1 MSIMSDRWIR
11 EQSQLHGM
19 ISPFVPECVREVEGQ
34 RVLSYGTS
42 SYGYDA
48 RAANEFKVFT
58 NEHGGILDPKQFD
71 EKNYRHVQGDSV
83 IIPPNSFIL
92 TRTVEWFKIP
102 RGHTGI
108 VMTKSTYAR
117 IGVLSLCT
125 PLEAEWEGH
134 ITLEFANTT
143 TLPAR
148 FYAGEGAVQI
158 LFLQGNEP
166 CDVSY
171 KDRGGK
177 YQGQKGITDPRM

>member
-11 EQSQLHGM
+11 DQALNQGM
-19 ISPFVPECVREVEGQ
+19 ISPFEPQSVRQVEDR
-34 RVLSYGTS
+34 RVLSYGVS

-48 RAANEFKVFT
+48 RAAREFKVFT
-58 NEHGGILDPKQFD
+58 NERGGVLDPKNFD
-71 EKNYRHVQGDSV
+71 ESNYRYVEGDSV

-92 TRTVEWFKIP
+92 TRTIEWFKIP
-102 RGHTGI
+102 RDITGV

-117 IGVLSLCT
+117 IGTVSLCT
-125 PLEAEWEGH
+125 PLEPEWEGH

-166 CDVSY
+166 CEISY

-177 YQGQKGITDPRM
+177 YQGQSGITDPRM